1 MEILLHVQK
10 IFEVEYVCMVDAEYR
25 IAASV
30 NTPHQGE
37 IFNPAGIVAAAKARD
52 AAVFTTTVLSYED
65 LLRERPPLFRDRESA
80 LDMAMVGES
89 QPAANTFKCAL
100 ASTAMRCMVL
110 PVFLTCS
117 SLSHSSHHFRSKS
130 LYSRK
135 L

>member
-1 MEILLHVQK
+1 VQKFANSGGIDSRPAVMEILLHVQK

-89 QPAANTFKCAL
+89 QPVFL
-100 ASTAMRCMVL
+100 APVL
-110 PVFLTCS
+110 PKVVT
-117 SLSHSSHHFRSKS
+117 R
-130 LYSRK
+130 
-135 L
+135 